1 MKHIL
6 ILALLVIT
14 TSIFA
19 QKKTEKITEP
29 ESTIKT
35 QTAAPKDTIFQ
46 AFEILNDTFVGVGQR
61 VISFSPAATDL
72 VELLLIKPTLYLVY
86 KNPSGKILS
95 KQQTQPLQDQK
106 IPEPEVFRKIFIYV
120 DNDKKRVDFG
130 WVSEKL
136 DLYLN
141 VVWASK
147 Q

>member
-6 ILALLVIT
+6 VLTLLVLST
-14 TSIFA
+14 NIFG
-19 QKKTEKITEP
+19 QKKAEKVDPVIP
-29 ESTIKT
+29 T

-46 AFEILNDTFVGVGQR
+46 AFEILNDTFLGVGQR
-61 VISFSPAATDL
+61 VISFTPAATDL
-72 VELLLIKPTLYLVY
+72 VELLLVRPTLYLVY

-106 IPEPEVFRKIFIYV
+106 VPDPEVFRKVFIYV
-120 DNDKKRVDFG
+120 DNDRKKINFG
-130 WVSEKL
+130 WVPEQL